1 MLVSLSIKNYA
12 LIDSLQVNFYKEF
25 SIITGET
32 GAGKSILLGG
42 LALILGKRADLLS
55 LKDKTKKCIIE
66 GEFLITKFNLKTFFE
81 ENDLDFYKQTIIRR
95 EILPSGKSRAF
106 VNDTPTTLAVLAA
119 LGAKLIDIHSQH
131 QTLQLANADF
141 QFLIIDALAENQKHL
156 ESYKKGLVLYKS
168 LSKALQQITDNQQ
181 QEKEQYDYHSFL
193 LKELVDAEFK
203 PEEQKV
209 LENTLEELNHIEDI
223 KSNLSEAIQLS
234 DKEDIGLLDGLR
246 KYTGILQN
254 LSDFSK
260 TYSELFDR
268 VSSLK
273 IDFEDIVSEIE
284 RLGRESS
291 AYFPQEIEYY
301 NDRLQLLYS
310 LQKKHKVNSIKDLAE
325 VQQTLTDKVGV
336 VENASELIAGKELAI
351 AEVESK
357 LNKLAKI
364 IHSRRHKAIKILL
377 EELKNSLTKLG
388 MPHTTFKIELDL
400 KNNFLSNGKDMLEFL
415 IATNKGSDF
424 KEIKKIASGGEMSRI
439 MLSIKA
445 ILSNYSS
452 LPTIIFDEIDTGVS
466 GEISNR
472 IAKVM
477 LAMSE
482 NMQVLAITHLPQ
494 IAAKGKYH
502 YKVFKTEKD
511 NKTITN
517 MKELSDK
524 ERVKELAEMLSGKA
538 ITDSAMQHAKQ
549 LLKQG

>member
-12 LIDSLQVNFYKEF
+12 LIDSLQVDFHKEF

-42 LALILGKRADLLS
+42 LALILGKRADLSS

-66 GEFLITKFNLKTFFE
+66 GEFLITKFNLKVFFE
-81 ENDLDFYKQTIIRR
+81 ENDLDFHKQTIIRR

-141 QFLIIDALAENQKHL
+141 QFLIIDALAENQKYL

-203 PEEQKV
+203 TEEQES
-209 LENTLEELNHIEDI
+209 LENTLEELNHIEEI
-223 KSNLSEAIQLS
+223 KSNLSEASQLS

-246 KYTGILQN
+246 KYTAILQN
-254 LSDFSK
+254 LSNFSK
-260 TYSELFDR
+260 TYSALFDR

-284 RLGRESS
+284 RLGVESS
-291 AYFPQEIEYY
+291 EYFPQEIEYY

-310 LQKKHKVNSIKDLAE
+310 LQKKHKVNSIKGLVE

-336 VENASELIAGKELAI
+336 VENASELIADKELAI

-357 LNKLAKI
+357 LNKLAKT
-364 IHSRRHKAIKILL
+364 IHSRRRKAIKILL
-377 EELKNSLTKLG
+377 KALKDSLTQLG
-388 MPHTTFKIELDL
+388 MPQTTFKIELDL
-400 KNNFLSNGKDMLEFL
+400 KNNFFSNGKDILEFL

-482 NMQVLAITHLPQ
+482 NMQVIAITHLPQ
-494 IAAKGKYH
+494 IAAKGKHH
-502 YKVFKTEKD
+502 YKVFKTEKGS
-511 NKTITN
+511 KTITN
-517 MKELSDK
+517 MKELSGK
-524 ERVKELAEMLSGKA
+524 ERVEELAEMLSGKT
-538 ITDSAMQHAKQ
+538 ITDSAMEHAKQ